1 MRDAKNEGLNNG
13 RKCLGDNP
21 GSLDIS
27 LPKEIHFPGLHAV
40 AEPTSVLAL
49 VHTSGK
55 VSKRCRRKRFSKES
69 SRLPPV
75 FPRITISCSFRGNPS
90 GKSFPKVVTQEAAD
104 TDLLQGL

>member
-27 LPKEIHFPGLHAV
+27 LPKETHFPGLHV
-40 AEPTSVLAL
+40 FAEPTSVLAL

-55 VSKRCRRKRFSKES
+55 VSKHC
-69 SRLPPV
+69 
-75 FPRITISCSFRGNPS
+75 
-90 GKSFPKVVTQEAAD
+90 
-104 TDLLQGL
+104 